1 MNEILYVSDTYKQSR
16 NFLQELAEDLSDREI
31 AFKIDWKSYSLETD
45 FYKIICESI
54 NSSCL
59 GRNNSNVKFLANCA
73 ILHRDDVL
81 KRIMLREEVKN
92 IESREQIISL
102 LMGGGLNGRL

>member
-16 NFLQELAEDLSDREI
+16 NFLQELVEDLSDRGI
-31 AFKIDWKSYSLETD
+31 TFKIDWKNYSLETD
-45 FYKIICESI
+45 CYKIICESI

-59 GRNNSNVKFLANCA
+59 GRSNSNVKYLANCA
-73 ILHRDDVL
+73 ILHRGEVL
-81 KRIMLREEVKN
+81 ERIMLREEVKN

-102 LMGGGLNGRL
+102 LMGGD